1 MDWQRLPVMCWMQ
14 PESKSRFVVGSE
26 AGLRVYRLGAGLG
39 EDGSAGVAKFES
51 VGFRPMRR
59 SVTSL
64 AAFPREARNM
74 SLVAVGNAAGE
85 VGLHFYPYDEEEGAG
100 AGLAACNQSVVYGAS
115 ERVSRA
121 LEFNKVHTDLLACG
135 FDHREGRSSL
145 IIHDITRGANVRQLL
160 GSSSGASEGVGPKHS
175 RHPSSASSV
184 GGGDGSGGGGSGRFG
199 LGGGAGVTSLCWVPS
214 SADDILVASKRTRS
228 SIRWYDLRER
238 KTASRVLYVPISEGL
253 DAAAATGPIYDLQF
267 DPFSRMRYMA
277 HDRRGTAYMWDIRW
291 AMRPLL
297 TLELDTQAT
306 RVRFSNRR
314 SGTVAAVGG
323 GSSVVS
329 VFSINEY
336 VDAGAHQTKHLSPGA
351 FLDDSRAK
359 DRYDEDKA
367 AMSAQPPPASL
378 HVWAERSTTSPA
390 GSPALDL
397 LWVPAATSH
406 ATQCHDQLVTCSS
419 TGLLLGRSL
428 PTPRA
433 AALSCRGDLA
443 VATNWRGLY
452 AKTSTELAALHSQMP
467 EVCELTESQSRQ
479 QPQGSGAVSTAT
491 VPSSGLPTFFPTE
504 LSTPMDDILGLM
516 RQRARR
522 GYNVDAG
529 RNAQLTSD
537 PALRDMWLWVRDADI
552 RRNTGSYSIG
562 YGTDVSFLGIYDVMR
577 LRRKN
582 LAHLYTL
589 APIEAGRA
597 RQEVSVATRLLGQ
610 RQLALSYLGWGL
622 DGPIRE
628 QHVRTLEMARE
639 YAAAAAVSFVYGNHR
654 RCLQSLELS
663 PASDQKLLSFMF
675 KAQLSDSALLIRSF
689 AGEADSAPEDMYS
702 SPYLQMIFAYL
713 VTGSWH
719 AVIRHMSGLPLSW
732 RLALALRYFDD
743 DQLMA
748 YLARA
753 GRDAIRAGALDG
765 LMITGIS
772 NPGRVLTQNYVDA
785 TADVQTASLLTIFDP
800 VTALDDPAEH
810 WIYSYRHLLNMWR
823 MFTTRCLYDIAHAAH
838 RAARGMPRMSKIA
851 LDIAVHP
858 ADLRCQYCHQSLAI
872 NPSTAAAASQTPLPS
887 QVQAQNSASQTRLL
901 NTFCPKCVNKL
912 PRCIICRMTLG
923 APVVVNDQHAA
934 DITQWFSWCQTCGH
948 GGHAAHVHSWFST
961 HDECPVPGCECHC
974 ERRY

>member
-1 MDWQRLPVMCWMQ
+1 
-14 PESKSRFVVGSE
+14 SE
-26 AGLRVYRLGAGLG
+26 
-39 EDGSAGVAKFES
+39 
-51 VGFRPMRR
+51 
-59 SVTSL
+59 
-64 AAFPREARNM
+64 
-74 SLVAVGNAAGE
+74 
-85 VGLHFYPYDEEEGAG
+85 
-100 AGLAACNQSVVYGAS
+100 
-115 ERVSRA
+115 
-121 LEFNKVHTDLLACG
+121 
-135 FDHREGRSSL
+135 
-145 IIHDITRGANVRQLL
+145 
-160 GSSSGASEGVGPKHS
+160 
-175 RHPSSASSV
+175 
-184 GGGDGSGGGGSGRFG
+184 
-199 LGGGAGVTSLCWVPS
+199 
-214 SADDILVASKRTRS
+214 
-228 SIRWYDLRER
+228 
-238 KTASRVLYVPISEGL
+238 
-253 DAAAATGPIYDLQF
+253 PIYDLQF
-267 DPFSRMRYMA
+267 DPFNRLRYMA

-297 TLELDTQAT
+297 TLALGTQAT

-336 VDAGAHQTKHLSPGA
+336 IDASAHQTKRLSPGA

-359 DRYDEDKA
+359 DRYDEDKS
-367 AMSAQPPPASL
+367 AMSAQPPPANL
-378 HVWAERSTTSPA
+378 HVWAERSITSPA

-397 LWVPAATSH
+397 LWVPTAASH
-406 ATQCHDQLVTCSS
+406 ATQCQDHMVTCSS
-419 TGLLLGRSL
+419 TGLLLGRSV

-467 EVCELTESQSRQ
+467 EVCELTEFQNRQ
-479 QPQGSGAVSTAT
+479 QLQGS
-491 VPSSGLPTFFPTE
+491 E

-537 PALRDMWLWVRDADI
+537 SALRDMWLWIRDADI

-562 YGTDVSFLGIYDVMR
+562 YGNDVSFLGIYDVMR

-597 RQEVSVATRLLGQ
+597 RQEVSATTRLLGQ

-628 QHVRTLEMARE
+628 QHVRTLETARE

-675 KAQLSDSALLIRSF
+675 KAQLSDSALLTRSF

-743 DQLMA
+743 AQLMA
-748 YLARA
+748 YLVKT
-753 GRDAIRAGALDG
+753 GRDAVRAGSMDG
-765 LMITGIS
+765 LMVTGIS

-785 TADVQTASLLTIFDP
+785 TADVQTAALITIFDP
-800 VTALDDPAEH
+800 
-810 WIYSYRHLLNMWR
+810 
-823 MFTTRCLYDIAHAAH
+823 
-838 RAARGMPRMSKIA
+838 
-851 LDIAVHP
+851 
-858 ADLRCQYCHQSLAI
+858 
-872 NPSTAAAASQTPLPS
+872 
-887 QVQAQNSASQTRLL
+887 
-901 NTFCPKCVNKL
+901 
-912 PRCIICRMTLG
+912 
-923 APVVVNDQHAA
+923 
-934 DITQWFSWCQTCGH
+934 
-948 GGHAAHVHSWFST
+948 
-961 HDECPVPGCECHC
+961 
-974 ERRY
+974 